1 MIHSFF
7 PSDKFFGP
15 DNMYFQQNRQNL
27 EEGKINNLTNF
38 YKHQCEQLQEQINN
52 IEFQTQLQEGFFG
65 DMRRGAGNMV
75 TRLGRRLAGGAPV
88 DDVVDPQ
95 IAIDTQNKE
104 NSRETHIVRTLE
116 MLSPVFAF
124 HKNKIP
130 DAIAQHKKNS
140 ESSLYYNSSEVP
152 DTGMPTTKKEFKQA
166 SKENASYNKSQGAQV
181 VSKGHHSILG
191 HLASMLKVS
200 SDYAKQHPDNKPDVV
215 IDPVHTGHGFAEPSR
230 REGTIHFVDG
240 FHPDASSGRTSA
252 SHPDHEAYHRWQSRS
267 HNAHHPTAEAL
278 FGPNSGTYHVGE
290 DFEHLLPAGGGKSGI
305 RAVNAANRE
314 RYRERMQQINSLMNP
329 QDSPAEWSVPGRMG

>member
-1 MIHSFF
+1 MRDSFF

-27 EEGKINNLTNF
+27 EEGVIDDL
-38 YKHQCEQLQEQINN
+38 
-52 IEFQTQLQEGFFG
+52 
-65 DMRRGAGNMV
+65 RRGAGNML
-75 TRLGRRLAGGAPV
+75 TGLGRRIAGGAPV
-88 DDVVDPQ
+88 DKVVDPE
-95 IAIDTQNKE
+95 IAIKKTA
-104 NSRETHIVRTLE
+104 RETHIGRTLE

-152 DTGMPTTKKEFKQA
+152 ETGIPTNKKEYKQA
-166 SKENASYNKSQGAQV
+166 SKETASYNKSQGAQV
-181 VSKGHHSILG
+181 VAKGHHSILG

-200 SDYAKQHPDNKPDVV
+200 SDYAGQHPDNKPDVV

-230 REGTIHFVDG
+230 REGSNHFVDG
-240 FHPDASSGRTSA
+240 FHPDTSSGRTSA
-252 SHPDHEAYHRWQSRS
+252 AHPDHEAYHRWQSRS
-267 HNAHHPTAEAL
+267 QNAHHPTAEAL

-290 DFEHLLPAGGGKSGI
+290 DFDHLLPAGGGKSGI

-314 RYRERMQQINSLMNP
+314 RYHARMQDIKSLMNP
-329 QDSPAEWSVPGRMG
+329 QDIPAEWQAPGRMG